1 VTEAIK
7 KLATAKKAHM
17 TFYSIPSSDAHPKG
31 KLAHVVA
38 GNVVDSVADSEDIEA
53 FVNK

>member
-1 VTEAIK
+1 
-7 KLATAKKAHM
+7 M